1 MDRSRFQQSSRTL
14 CLKDDTSSHITH
26 GSILYSSVTGPW
38 LLRIAEPRHGRS
50 CGRDMHTVGL
60 NPTLQ
65 AQARVTD
72 KPFPVN
78 PQNLINPKPSMVTG
92 IRAFVTGYIS
102 GWAART
108 LYNHD
113 RKKP

>member
-1 MDRSRFQQSSRTL
+1 MRARAMDRSRFQQSSRTL
-14 CLKDDTSSHITH
+14 FLKDDTAWLYTLLLSYGAMASPDSCTAELQNPAMAEVVAETCTQSGSTLLYKPTH
-26 GSILYSSVTGPW
+26 
-38 LLRIAEPRHGRS
+38 E
-50 CGRDMHTVGL
+50 
-60 NPTLQ
+60 
-65 AQARVTD
+65 

-102 GWAART
+102 IWAART

-113 RKKP
+113 